1 MDPNRRGEKKAPGSQ
16 LSRGHKAI
24 LLEWRSEQP
33 EGTSR
38 GREWDSQTVVI
49 SLMCG
54 VVPNIFLR
62 SS

>member
-33 EGTSR
+33 EGSSR
-38 GREWDSQTVVI
+38 GREWDSQTVCDFPDV
-49 SLMCG
+49 
-54 VVPNIFLR
+54 R
-62 SS
+62 SGAEHILEK